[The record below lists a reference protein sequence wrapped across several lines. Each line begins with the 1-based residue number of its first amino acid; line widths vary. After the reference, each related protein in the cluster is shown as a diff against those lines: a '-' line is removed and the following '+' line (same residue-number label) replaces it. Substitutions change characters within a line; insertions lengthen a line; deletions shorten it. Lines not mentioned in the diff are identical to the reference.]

1 MIPFNNT
8 RAAAN
13 NSLASGITAGRSSA
27 GSGLT
32 RGRGQTSMD
41 SYLAG
46 RAMAGG
52 QQQATETMDSD
63 ARYNAQYGAQQR
75 YDLQNRQ
82 LSYDTLRQR
91 TQNSAWDS
99 RFDNMQSAWGALT
112 GLLR

>member
-1 MIPFNNT
+1 
-8 RAAAN
+8 
-13 NSLASGITAGRSSA
+13 
-27 GSGLT
+27 
-32 RGRGQTSMD
+32 MD

-52 QQQATETMDSD
+52 QQQAAGIMDSD
-63 ARYNAQYGAQQR
+63 SRYNSQYGSQQR

-99 RFDNMQSAWGALT
+99 RFDNMQSAWGVLT